1 VLRLALLSIRGL
13 SIMRSFNRMTWPAVA
28 REPGVT
34 PYRSNTIEIL
44 HRKID
49 AGA

>member
-1 VLRLALLSIRGL
+1 VLGLALLAIHGL
-13 SIMRSFNRMTWPAVA
+13 SIPRLFNRMTWPAIL

-34 PYRSNTIEIL
+34 PCRSNTIEIL